1 MKTLDASALID
12 FLLVPEGFDQHV
24 SILKDN
30 LIAPAILVP
39 EVLNALKKAYLTKR
53 VSRAQANQAARHFAS
68 FNITLVTF
76 ISIKRNENI
85 FVHGG
90 VSPEF
95 ILDGFKIKKV
105 NRIMRKAIDRDQE
118 EMNAIP
124 FFYSKY
130 FGETSPIWYRGY
142 FYDNLDESIIDE
154 VLTKVKA
161 KHFVVGHCSQ
171 EEVVQLYN
179 NKIFGV
185 DSSIKNGEYGE
196 VLFIDVNSF
205 SRGTMSGDLIKF

>member
-1 MKTLDASALID
+1 MCKKHICKH
-12 FLLVPEGFDQHV
+12 F
-24 SILKDN
+24 N
-30 LIAPAILVP
+30 LISFDIIV
-39 EVLNALKKAYLTKR
+39 LKK
-53 VSRAQANQAARHFAS
+53 
-68 FNITLVTF
+68 
-76 ISIKRNENI
+76 IKINENI
-85 FVHGG
+85 FIHGG

-124 FFYSKY
+124 FYSKY
-130 FGETSPIWYRGY
+130 FGETGPIWYRGY